1 MFPFDDVIM
10 SHNGM
15 AVFRTPA
22 NVLHLMST
30 LNDVSI
36 EYSVMSSR
44 VKVCIT
50 DEEPSFNYY
59 HKFYFEDEK
68 IRLLTLQLATCG
80 DPPLHVNCNEC
91 ISDWLHSV
99 KKIEMSPDLLK
110 CFFFPKESPR
120 IGDDFGQN
128 YRKRNSSGVIQILQ
142 ISFIGLAPNRGKY
155 HHLKQ
160 CGIHFTDIYI
170 HHSALVSWLENCAV
184 LMTNI
189 WT

>member
-1 MFPFDDVIM
+1 MFPLNIQWCHPELRFALPMKNHRLIIII
-10 SHNGM
+10 N
-15 AVFRTPA
+15 F
-22 NVLHLMST
+22 T
-30 LNDVSI
+30 LR
-36 EYSVMSSR
+36 M
-44 VKVCIT
+44 
-50 DEEPSFNYY
+50 
-59 HKFYFEDEK
+59 
-68 IRLLTLQLATCG
+68 QLATCS

-99 KKIEMSPDLLK
+99 TKKIEMSPDLLK
-110 CFFFPKESPR
+110 CFFPKESPR
-120 IGDDFGQN
+120 IGDDFGQT

-142 ISFIGLAPNRGKY
+142 ISFIGLPTNWGKY

-170 HHSALVSWLENCAV
+170 HHRTSVSWLENCAV